1 MVAPGVVARVMQ
13 PRMRIERHGSVA
25 LLRLESGKVNAMGP
39 GFVSDLNRL
48 LDGLA
53 DASAAV
59 ITGQGSVFSAGL
71 DLPGLIDLDQPSMH
85 RFMEGFNTLMLRL
98 FELPIPLVAAINGH
112 AIAGGCV
119 LALQADL
126 RLVADRDARIG
137 LNEAQLGIGLPAA
150 VLETLRCQVPGSSLA
165 PIALEGRL
173 FSPREALALG
183 LVHEVVP
190 EAELQAKALQR
201 AQALAQLPPAGV
213 RQIKAALRRP
223 VAESIRAISAAE
235 SQRWV
240 ASWLDPA
247 SQSRLRAAIAKL
259 KKT

>member
-1 MVAPGVVARVMQ
+1 
-13 PRMRIERHGSVA
+13 MRIERHGSVA
-25 LLRLESGKVNAMGP
+25 LLRLESGKVNAIGP
-39 GFVSDLNRL
+39 AFVAGLNQL

-53 DASAAV
+53 GANAAV
-59 ITGQGSVFSAGL
+59 VTGQGSVFSAGL
-71 DLPGLIDLDQPSMH
+71 DLPALIDLDPAAMP
-85 RFMEGFNTLMLRL
+85 RFMEEFNALMLRL

-126 RLVADRDARIG
+126 RLAADRESRLG
-137 LNEAQLGIGLPAA
+137 LNEAQLGLGLPAV
-150 VLETLRCQVPGSSLA
+150 VLETLRCQVPGSSLS

-173 FSPREALALG
+173 FSPREALQLG

-190 EAELQAKALQR
+190 EAGLLQKALER

-223 VAESIRAISAAE
+223 VADVIRAVSAAD

-247 SQSRLRAAIAKL
+247 SQSRLRAAVAKL
-259 KKT
+259 RKV